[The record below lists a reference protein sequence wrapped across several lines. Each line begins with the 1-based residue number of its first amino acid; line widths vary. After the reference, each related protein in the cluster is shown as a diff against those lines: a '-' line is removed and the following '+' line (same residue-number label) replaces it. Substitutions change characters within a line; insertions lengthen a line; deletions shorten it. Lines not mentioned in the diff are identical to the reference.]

1 MNKKNELV
9 FNFNEREVRTIVLN
23 NEPYFVGKD
32 VAEILGYNEP
42 RKAISRHV
50 DSEDG
55 MKYPILTN
63 GGTQEMTVI
72 NESGLY
78 SLILSSKLPQAKEF
92 KKWVTKEV
100 LPAIRKTGSYNIPSN
115 PMEALELMFE
125 AQKQSNK
132 KLEEMDK
139 RITTVENTTTI
150 VSHQQL
156 ALSRVASATAIR
168 VLGGKN
174 SDAYRQLSKKVFSS
188 MWHDYKEFF
197 KIASYKDTLKTD
209 YKRAIEYLEKW
220 KPDTNLTYEIE
231 TCGFEF

>member
-1 MNKKNELV
+1 MNKNELI
-9 FNFNEREVRTIVLN
+9 FNFNEREVRTVVLN

-32 VAEILGYNEP
+32 VAEILAYNEP
-42 RKAISRHV
+42 HKAIARHI
-50 DSEDG
+50 DEDDR
-55 MKYPILTN
+55 MKYPIIDGL
-63 GGTQEMTVI
+63 GRSQETWLI

-92 KKWVTKEV
+92 KRWVTKEV

-125 AQKQSNK
+125 AQKQSNE

-139 RITTVENTTTI
+139 RITNVENTTTI

-156 ALSRVASATAIR
+156 TLSRIASATAIR

-209 YKRAIEYLEKW
+209 YKRAIEYLENW

-231 TCGFEF
+231 MCGFEF